1 MFLPGRSIICA
12 IFFLFPSN
20 NAIEAQQQRLG
31 LPQDWTHRQV
41 VFSMPQT
48 PSAAAA
54 LAADPR
60 YQLQAIRRSFVM
72 RLPDDSQVIESTI
85 RLPARHRDWG
95 QAMNNASVNEVLL
108 YPAKYTFNTSNPTPD
123 CTNDY
128 VVFTLNSSSSTAF
141 NVVGF
146 NNLYVNSGGTG
157 LCSGKTAP
165 TPLFAYAASRSGGAI
180 GSSPTLS
187 LDGTQIAF
195 LEASSPANFIVLKWK
210 SGNVTASSWPAP
222 FNSSNLSNCASSGPP
237 CEYSVALSNST
248 NSPQSAFIDYTS
260 DTAYATDGQGFVYA
274 ISPVFG
280 GGQPV
285 VKWSLKVGQQNPY
298 TSPVY
303 DSVSKNVFI
312 ADGLVKAYYVRT
324 TSTST
329 GSCSSGSPPC
339 VGSSSPSLST
349 QPGTLTN
356 VPIVDSSTGKVLFQ
370 SANDG
375 THSAIGQF
383 STVLTSQRIVTIGS
397 ATSQIVG
404 TGTFDNK
411 YFTSTA
417 TGKFYAC
424 GVGSNNDPQL
434 YAAGFDS
441 SGNLLTTTAGG
452 PLALTS
458 PPQATPCSPLTEVF
472 NITNAKDWLFV
483 GVGTSCS
490 SSIHGGCIQSF
501 NITSAFP
508 TAPTAQVAEASGVS
522 GIIVDNVQSSSA
534 TATNVY
540 FITVGGQSCTTYAGG
555 TGTGNCAVKLTQNG
569 LQ

>member
-31 LPQDWTHRQV
+31 LPQDWTHQHV
-41 VFSMPQT
+41 IFSAPQT

-60 YQLQAIRRSFVM
+60 YQLQAMRRSLVP
-72 RLPDDSQVIESTI
+72 RLPDESQVIESA
-85 RLPARHRDWG
+85 LQFPARHRDWG
-95 QAMNNASVNEVLL
+95 QAMNNSAVNQTGL
-108 YPAKYTFNTSNPTPD
+108 YAAKYSFNTSNPTPD

-128 VVFTLNSSSSTAF
+128 VVFTVNSSSSTAF

-157 LCSGKTAP
+157 FCSGKTAP
-165 TPLFAYAASRSGGAI
+165 TPLFAYTASRAGGAI

-195 LEASSPANFIVLKWK
+195 LEDSSPANFIVLKWK
-210 SGNVTASSWPAP
+210 AGNVTASGWPAP
-222 FNSSNLSNCASSGPP
+222 FNSSTMSNCTSSGAP
-237 CEYSVALSNST
+237 CEYSVALSNSLAP
-248 NSPQSAFIDYTS
+248 PQSAFVDYSS
-260 DTAYATDGQGFVYA
+260 DTAYAADGQGSIYA

-285 VKWSLKVGQQNPY
+285 IKWSLKVGQQNPY
-298 TSPVY
+298 TSPIY
-303 DSVSKNVFI
+303 DSVSKNVFF
-312 ADGLVKAYYVRT
+312 ADGLVKGYYVRT
-324 TSTST
+324 TSSST
-329 GSCSSGSPPC
+329 GTCASGSPPC
-339 VGSSSPSLST
+339 VGSPSPSLST
-349 QPGTLTN
+349 QPGTLTDS
-356 VPIVDSSTGKVLFQ
+356 PIIDSTTGKVLFQ
-370 SANDG
+370 SANTG
-375 THSAIGQF
+375 TNSSLEQF
-383 STVLTSQRIVTIGS
+383 NNALALEQIVNIGS
-397 ATSQIVG
+397 ATSQIIS

-411 YFTSTA
+411 YLSNPA
-417 TGKFYAC
+417 NGKFYAC
-424 GVGSNNDPQL
+424 GAGSNNDPEL
-434 YAAGFDS
+434 YAAGFDA
-441 SGNLLTTTAGG
+441 SGTMKTTVAGG

-458 PPQATPCSPLTEVF
+458 PPQATPCGPLTEVF
-472 NITNAKDWLFV
+472 NMTSAKDFLFL

-490 SSIHGGCIQSF
+490 SSIQGGCIQSF

-508 TAPTAQVAEASGVS
+508 TAAAAQVAETSGVS
-522 GIIVDNVQSSSA
+522 GIIVDNVQSSSV
-534 TATNVY
+534 TATNIY
-540 FITVGGQSCTTYAGG
+540 FITIGNQNCTTYAGG